1 MKYIKTFESRKI
13 GKYWLIPTDYR
24 IENAFSFCKVPRNVR
39 ENIRMMLLNLELDNK
54 ISTFSISNKY
64 QRPKYIYLGQEFK
77 SKEWSWIKA
86 DPLYLDEKN
95 NDFENDN
102 FIFKGSV
109 LMDEKDTITNKYNL

>member
-1 MKYIKTFESRKI
+1 MKHIKQFEAKKI

-39 ENIRMMLLNLELDNK
+39 ENIRMMLLNLELDNN
-54 ISTFSISNKY
+54 NK
-64 QRPKYIYLGQEFK
+64 PKYIYLGQEFT

-86 DPLYLDEKN
+86 DPLYIDEKN
-95 NDFENDN
+95 NEFEKDN

-109 LMDEKDTITNKYNL
+109 LMDENDTITNKYNL